1 MWLMRD
7 GMPDPADALASAT
20 DYLDLV
26 ALSSMTYM
34 WARMAEFS
42 VGKNEPIHNN
52 KIKTGTY
59 FVGKIM
65 PELIMYSKKV
75 QAGKS
80 SMMDMEV
87 AEF

>member
-1 MWLMRD
+1 
-7 GMPDPADALASAT
+7 
-20 DYLDLV
+20 
-26 ALSSMTYM
+26 MTYM
-34 WARMAEFS
+34 WAKMAKHS
-42 VGKNEPIHNN
+42 VGKNEPIDKN
-52 KIKTGTY
+52 KVKTGTY
-59 FVGKIM
+59 FMEKVM